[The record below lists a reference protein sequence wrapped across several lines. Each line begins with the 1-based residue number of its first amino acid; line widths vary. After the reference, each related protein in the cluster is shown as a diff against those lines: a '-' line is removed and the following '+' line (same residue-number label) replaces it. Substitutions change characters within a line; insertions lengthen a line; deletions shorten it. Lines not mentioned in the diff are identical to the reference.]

1 MCASLCS
8 KLYTK
13 YPDLTSGNT
22 PVQEVLKKESCTVI
36 RINSNRSGGG
46 DTETRHHRIP
56 FGDPTQGF
64 SMKNIHPID
73 RWCRLALAIVLAQ
86 GGYFWLTGAW
96 QWAAFAGA
104 VVMVATA
111 GAQFCPLYRL
121 LGMGTAQLA
130 AGKVSPIWRWLGW
143 LALLALLVGGSYGS
157 AFFSRKLF
165 LEEFNAMN
173 HFYKQTLF
181 LTGKNERNSAVA
193 NWEKMASGYA
203 VFQRKYSAYQPYA
216 LRGDRQL
223 VSDLQQVA
231 VTMAAVEPLVR
242 DGDLHQ
248 AHLDLEKIRPM
259 FQDIFK
265 RNGFSMLAV
274 ALVDFHDAMELI
286 LDAANAKEAEK
297 VKQLHP
303 MLSDKFKPVE
313 LEANDAEIQAIRK
326 NLDELLTLAQAGNLG
341 AMPAQA
347 DQLKSSFVKVY
358 LKRG

>member
-1 MCASLCS
+1 
-8 KLYTK
+8 
-13 YPDLTSGNT
+13 
-22 PVQEVLKKESCTVI
+22 
-36 RINSNRSGGG
+36 
-46 DTETRHHRIP
+46 
-56 FGDPTQGF
+56 
-64 SMKNIHPID
+64 
-73 RWCRLALAIVLAQ
+73 
-86 GGYFWLTGAW
+86 
-96 QWAAFAGA
+96 
-104 VVMVATA
+104 
-111 GAQFCPLYRL
+111 
-121 LGMGTAQLA
+121 
-130 AGKVSPIWRWLGW
+130 VSPIWRWFGW

-181 LTGKNERNSAVA
+181 LTGKNERDSAVA

>member
-1 MCASLCS
+1 
-8 KLYTK
+8 
-13 YPDLTSGNT
+13 
-22 PVQEVLKKESCTVI
+22 
-36 RINSNRSGGG
+36 
-46 DTETRHHRIP
+46 
-56 FGDPTQGF
+56 
-64 SMKNIHPID
+64 MKNIHPID

-96 QWAAFAGA
+96 QWAAYAGA
-104 VVMVATA
+104 VVLAATA
-111 GAQFCPLYRL
+111 GVQFCPLYRL

-130 AGKVSPIWRWLGW
+130 VGKVSPIWGWLGW

-181 LTGKNERNSAVA
+181 LTGKNERDSAVV
-193 NWEKMASGYA
+193 NWGKMVSGYA

-231 VTMAAVEPLVR
+231 EIMAAVEPLVR

-248 AHLDLEKIRPM
+248 AHLDLEKIRPV

-286 LDAANAKEAEK
+286 LDAANAKDAEK

-303 MLSDKFKPVE
+303 VLSDKFKPVE

-326 NLDELLTLAQAGNLG
+326 NLDELLTLAQSGNLG

>member
-1 MCASLCS
+1 
-8 KLYTK
+8 
-13 YPDLTSGNT
+13 
-22 PVQEVLKKESCTVI
+22 
-36 RINSNRSGGG
+36 
-46 DTETRHHRIP
+46 
-56 FGDPTQGF
+56 
-64 SMKNIHPID
+64 MKNIHPID

-86 GGYFWLTGAW
+86 GGYFWLTGVW

-104 VVMVATA
+104 LLMVGTA

-121 LGMGTAQLA
+121 LGMGTAQWA
-130 AGKVSPIWRWLGW
+130 VSKVSPLWRWLGW

-157 AFFSRKLF
+157 ALFSRKLF

-181 LTGKNERNSAVA
+181 LTGKNERDSAVA
-193 NWEKMASGYA
+193 NGEKMVSGYA

-216 LRGDRQL
+216 LRGDHQL

-231 VTMAAVEPLVR
+231 VIMAAAQPLVR

-248 AHLDLEKIRPM
+248 AHLDLEKIRPV
-259 FQDIFK
+259 FQGIFK

-286 LDAANAKEAEK
+286 LDAANAKDAEK

-326 NLDELLTLAQAGNLG
+326 NLDELLALAQAGNLG

-347 DQLKSSFVKVY
+347 DQLKRSFVKVY